1 MHTAAQYGRLRPTAT
16 FVLVLTL
23 ASLCSL
29 TAFGQQS
36 EAAEEKTA
44 EEKVQEL
51 SEDLRTR
58 GADLEELKKAIEKHD
73 DSATAAMMDKE
84 LSDRRAR
91 YRRDVSELVTLVLEG
106 EDAGVTV
113 ADGRALAADILKRD
127 AREMREKLQELAAE
141 ILQLVEIIASGSAEE
156 VAEARKALA
165 SAIPRS
171 SRLIEYLDVN
181 IDEREQLG
189 LDVEADTAFM
199 IKRLGVRA
207 DIVAGLLQNSKEEID
222 EIVARPGSEQDVEAQ
237 KELAALKGKREALAE
252 SQRSN
257 VRLMDE
263 YGLET
268 AELKQGIISATGK
281 LSQDILNKDVASGLV
296 EQWVANSTNW
306 LRSNGAALFF
316 QVLTFLLIL
325 IAFWFI
331 ARLGRGAVRRG
342 LARSKLNISSLAQA
356 FFIKMTGRLIML
368 FGLIIAIAQLGIEV
382 APLLAGLGIAGLVI
396 GFALQDTLSNFASG
410 LMILVYRPFDVG
422 DVVEAGGVMGKVH
435 QMNLVSTMVLTFDNQ
450 LLVVPNKQIWGGV
463 IRNVTH
469 QDTRRVDM
477 KFGIGYSDDIP
488 KAEKVLAEIVSGH
501 EKVLK
506 DPEPVI
512 RLHELGDSS
521 VNFVVRPWSKT
532 DDYWDVY
539 WDITREVKQRFD
551 AEGISIPF
559 PQRDVHIY
567 REDGGEAARTA
578 SDAPHRRWCRVRM
591 TRAPS
596 ALRSSFAVGALHTS
610 ETASTL

>member
-1 MHTAAQYGRLRPTAT
+1 MHTAGQRGPLRPIAS
-16 FVLVLTL
+16 FAVALTL
-23 ASLCSL
+23 ASLFSPA
-29 TAFGQQS
+29 AFGQQGD
-36 EAAEEKTA
+36 AAAEKTA
-44 EEKVQEL
+44 EQKVQEL
-51 SEDLRTR
+51 IVDLRTR
-58 GADLEELKKAIEKHD
+58 DADLEELTKTIEKHE

-106 EDAGVTV
+106 EDAGATV
-113 ADGRALAADILKRD
+113 ADGRALATEILEKD
-127 AREMREKLQELAAE
+127 AVRMRKKLQELAAE
-141 ILQLVEIIASGSAEE
+141 ILQLVDVTANGSAEE
-156 VAEARKALA
+156 VGEARRALA

-189 LDVEADTAFM
+189 LDVEADTAFI
-199 IKRLGVRA
+199 IKRLGIRG
-207 DIVAGLLQNSKEEID
+207 DIVSGLMQNTKEKID
-222 EIVARPGSEQDVEAQ
+222 EIVARPGSQQDAEAQ
-237 KELAALKGKREALAE
+237 KELAALKKKRNALAE

-268 AELKQGIISATGK
+268 AQLKQGIISATGK
-281 LSQDILNKDVASGLV
+281 ISQDILNKDVASGLL
-296 EQWVANSTNW
+296 EQWVANAADW
-306 LRSNGAALFF
+306 LRSNGAALIF

-325 IAFWFI
+325 VAFWFA
-331 ARLGRGAVRRG
+331 ARIGRGAVRKG
-342 LARSKLNISSLAQA
+342 LARSKVSISTLAQD

-368 FGLIIAIAQLGIEV
+368 LGLIIAIAQLGIEV
-382 APLLAGLGIAGLVI
+382 APLLAGLGIAGFVV

-422 DVVEAGGVMGKVH
+422 DVIEAGGVMGKVDE
-435 QMNLVSTMVLTFDNQ
+435 MNLVSTMILTFDNQ

-477 KFGIGYSDDIP
+477 TFGIGYSDDIP
-488 KAEKVLAEIVSGH
+488 KAEKVLTEIVTSH

-532 DDYWDVY
+532 DEYWDVY

-559 PQRDVHIY
+559 PQRDVHVY
-567 REDGGEAARTA
+567 REDVPQSAPASGGAQRSTTDATA
-578 SDAPHRRWCRVRM
+578 QTV
-591 TRAPS
+591 APS
-596 ALRSSFAVGALHTS
+596 DEDDL
-610 ETASTL
+610 